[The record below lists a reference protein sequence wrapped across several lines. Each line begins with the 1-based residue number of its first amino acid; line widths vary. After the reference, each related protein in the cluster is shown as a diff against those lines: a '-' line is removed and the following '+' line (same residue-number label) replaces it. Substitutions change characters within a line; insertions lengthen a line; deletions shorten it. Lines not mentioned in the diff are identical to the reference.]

1 MDNYGRS
8 RKLSQKTRMI
18 PAIICIT
25 MIMAVLLEWHL
36 GAVWIHFFVT
46 QFSSLITHHLKY
58 HVCLAPSLTSHHSI
72 FFTLF
77 VGPIP
82 VTSAAFS
89 FFFFST
95 QTHWTQ
101 WKKKTKPEQTELVK
115 KRKKKNRTAN
125 PRKKKT
131 HYWVNKRWSKVAAV
145 DPLCVFNYNI
155 VIELWVME
163 TENTFGNWKHPKCV
177 FSFHNS

>member
-1 MDNYGRS
+1 MDSFFYH
-8 RKLSQKTRMI
+8 LI
-18 PAIICIT
+18 FIT
-25 MIMAVLLEWHL
+25 LHV
-36 GAVWIHFFVT
+36 
-46 QFSSLITHHLKY
+46 KY

-95 QTHWTQ
+95 QTPKPSG
-101 WKKKTKPEQTELVK
+101 KKNQTRTNRTSEEK
-115 KRKKKNRTAN
+115 KKKKNRTAN

-131 HYWVNKRWSKVAAV
+131 HYWVNKKGGQKLRLWIPYVCLITIL
-145 DPLCVFNYNI
+145 PLSY
-155 VIELWVME
+155 ELWKLK
-163 TENTFGNWKHPKCV
+163 TTFGCFQFP
-177 FSFHNS
+177 